1 MNYTTWLRWGVI
13 VGVFLVP
20 FIPFIVAQGGAVPNM
35 FFPYITGKN
44 FYFRIIVE
52 LAAFCYILLAL
63 REPKYRPKASWV
75 MWSALAFVGWM
86 AVATALS
93 VDPVKSFWSN
103 FERME
108 GYVGLIHVFAW
119 FVVTGAVL
127 TADKLWD
134 RFFNTSIGASVVMG
148 LISLFQILHLFNM
161 APSSQSGARADA
173 TLGNATYL
181 AVYMLVHLFI
191 TLYML
196 VKRRDNAGWQMF
208 YGLALV
214 LQVVGLYA
222 TQTRGAILGALGGI
236 VVAALWTALRSRES
250 SERTL
255 RRTAIS
261 GLVAVTMLVV
271 GFIAI
276 KDTEFVQKSQTL
288 QRFASISLS
297 DRTTASRFELWGM
310 AWQGVQERPVQ
321 GWGQENFNYV
331 FNKYYQPSMW
341 DQEQWFDRAHNQFVD
356 WFVAGGI
363 PAGLLFMALYLLAF
377 VAILRTNKLSVP
389 EQAILAGLIA
399 AFAFNNLFVFDNLIS
414 AIFFWLLL
422 AFAHS
427 LVAREVPKRLVFT
440 RPMSEHGLAIW
451 APVVG
456 VVVLGAGWWFNA
468 PGITRAQTLIHALAA
483 TSTTG
488 QSNPVETALA
498 KFKEALG
505 PEGWPAGNQ
514 IGIQETVEQMA
525 QMSSSLNASSPSA
538 AGVAQLNEATGN
550 ALQALLAQRQHDARL
565 ELFFGTF
572 LTSLGQRQ
580 AAIDALKAAVA
591 DSPKKQQIL
600 FQLGVVQLNSG
611 DIAGAQA
618 TLKYAFELD
627 TDYPMARVMYA
638 GVHYYSGQ
646 TAQGDAILTEGF
658 GSAIVDNDQL
668 IRIYTDTKMYS
679 RVVAIWQKRIEA
691 DPKNVN
697 HYLGLAQVYFQSGD
711 KANTVATLQKIAQ
724 LDPSKAGD
732 VQQLITQINN
742 GTLKPGQ

>member
-1 MNYTTWLRWGVI
+1 MNYTTWLRWGAI
-13 VGVFLVP
+13 AGIFLIP
-20 FIPFIVAQGGAVPNM
+20 FIPFIVAQGGAFPNM

-63 REPKYRPKASWV
+63 REPKYRPKASWI

-108 GYVGLIHVFAW
+108 GFVGLLHVFAW
-119 FVVTGAVL
+119 FVITGAVL

-148 LISLFQILHLFNM
+148 LISLFQVLHLFNM

-191 TLYML
+191 TLYL
-196 VKRRDNAGWQMF
+196 LTKRRASAGWQMF

-214 LQVVGLYA
+214 LQAVGLYA
-222 TQTRGAILGALGGI
+222 TQTRGAILGALGGV
-236 VVAALWTALRSRES
+236 VVAAIWMAWRSRES
-250 SERTL
+250 SEKTL
-255 RRTAIS
+255 RRTAIG
-261 GLVAVTMLVV
+261 GLIAVAVIVA
-271 GFIAI
+271 GFFAI
-276 KDTEFVQKSQTL
+276 KDTSFVKKSQTL
-288 QRFASISLS
+288 SRFASISLT
-297 DRTTASRFELWGM
+297 DRTTISRFELWGM
-310 AWQGVQERPVQ
+310 AWQGVQEKPLQ

-331 FNKYYQPSMW
+331 FNKYYSPSMW

-363 PAGLLFMALYLLAF
+363 PAGLLFLVLYLLAF
-377 VAILRTNKLSVP
+377 IAILRTNKLSVP
-389 EQAILAGLIA
+389 EQAILAGLVA

-440 RPMSEHGLAIW
+440 RPMGEHTLAIW
-451 APVVG
+451 APVVA
-456 VVVLGAGWWFNA
+456 VVVLGTGWWFNA
-468 PGITRAQTLIHALAA
+468 PGITRAQTLVNAIGA
-483 TSTTG
+483 TGADGKPNSPDT
-488 QSNPVETALA
+488 VLA

-525 QMSSSLNASSPSA
+525 QISSSLNSSNPTA
-538 AGVAQLNEATGN
+538 AGVAQINEATGN
-550 ALQALLAQRQHDARL
+550 AIQALLAQRQHDARL
-565 ELFFGTF
+565 ELFYGTY
-572 LTSLGQRQ
+572 LASLGQRS
-580 AAIDALKAAVA
+580 AAIEALNAALA

-600 FQLGVVQLNSG
+600 FQLGILQLNSG
-611 DIAGAQA
+611 NAAGAQA
-618 TLKYAFELD
+618 TFRQAFELD
-627 TDYPMARVMYA
+627 TDYPVARVLYA
-638 GVHYYSGQ
+638 GVYYYAGQ

-658 GSAIVDNDQL
+658 GTTIVDNDQL

-679 RVVAIWQKRIEA
+679 RIQAIWQKRIEA

-697 HYLGLAQVYFQSGD
+697 HHLGLAQAYFQAGD
-711 KANTVATLQKIAQ
+711 KANTIATLQKISQ

-732 VQQLITQINN
+732 IQQIIKQIQD

>member
-13 VGVFLVP
+13 AGIFLVP
-20 FIPFIVAQGGAVPNM
+20 FIPFIVAQGGAFPNM

-44 FYFRIIVE
+44 FTFRILVE
-52 LAAFCYILLAL
+52 LATLCYILLAL
-63 REPKYRPKASWV
+63 REPKYRPRQSWI
-75 MWSALAFVGWM
+75 MWSALAFVAWM

-108 GYVGLIHVFAW
+108 GYVGLLHVFAW

-134 RFFNTSIGASVVMG
+134 RFFNTSIGASMVMG
-148 LISLFQILHLFNM
+148 LISLFQVLHLFNM

-196 VKRRDNAGWQMF
+196 AKRREAVGWQVF

-214 LQVVGLYA
+214 LQAVGLYA

-236 VVAALWTALRSRES
+236 VVAAIWMALRSRES
-250 SERTL
+250 SERTM
-255 RRTAIS
+255 RHTAIG
-261 GLVAVTMLVV
+261 GLIAVAVVV
-271 GFIAI
+271 AGFFAI
-276 KDTEFVQKSQTL
+276 KDTSFVQKSQTL
-288 QRFASISLS
+288 SRFANISLT
-297 DRTTASRFELWGM
+297 DRTTISRFELWGM
-310 AWQGVQERPVQ
+310 AWRGIKERPVQ

-363 PAGLLFMALYLLAF
+363 PAGLLYLALNVLAF
-377 VAILRTNKLSVP
+377 VALLRTTKLSVP
-389 EQAILAGLIA
+389 EQAILAGLVA
-399 AFAFNNLFVFDNLIS
+399 AFAFNNLFVFDNLVS
-414 AIFFWLLL
+414 AIFFWALL
-422 AFAHS
+422 AFAHAQ
-427 LVAREVPKRLVFT
+427 VARELPGRLALT
-440 RPMSEHGLAIW
+440 RPMSEHTLAVW
-451 APVVG
+451 APIVG
-456 VVVLGAGWWFNA
+456 VVILAGGWWFNA

-483 TSTTG
+483 TSANG
-488 QSNPVETALA
+488 QSNSPEAALA
-498 KFKEALG
+498 NFKEALG

-525 QMSSSLNASSPSA
+525 QISSTFAASASA
-538 AGVAQLNEATGN
+538 AGVSQLLGATN
-550 ALQALLAQRQHDARL
+550 QALQSLLAQRTHDARL
-565 ELFFGTF
+565 ELFYGTF

-580 AAIDALKAAVA
+580 AAIGALKTALA

-611 DIAGAQA
+611 DVAGARASFKQA
-618 TLKYAFELD
+618 FDLD
-627 TDYPMARVMYA
+627 PNYSMARVLYA
-638 GVHYYSGQ
+638 GVNYYAGQ
-646 TAQGDAILTEGF
+646 AAAGDAILTEGF
-658 GSAIVDNDQL
+658 GSPIVDNDQL

-679 RVVAIWQKRIEA
+679 RVEAILQLRIKN
-691 DPKNVN
+691 DPKNIN
-697 HYLGLAQVYFQSGD
+697 NYLALAQAYFVSGD
-711 KANTVATLQKIAQ
+711 KANTIATLQEISK

-732 VQQLITQINN
+732 VARLIAQIND
-742 GTLKPGQ
+742 GTLKPGK